1 VEPPSPAA
9 RLADLALG
17 HVLVT
22 MIGIGHRLGLLDALA
37 AGPATAEEI
46 AARAGVAPRY
56 LQEWLGALV
65 AGGIAEYDPGA
76 GTFAFAPGYAP
87 LLTGA
92 TAANVAP
99 GAEMQLRLTAMA
111 PQVGARFRDG
121 AGIPA
126 QVYAEQAGASLG
138 GSRRFL
144 YDEQFVDGFV
154 GGVPGLAD
162 RLRAG
167 ARVLDVGCGPGQ
179 VARLLADAFP
189 ASQVTGVDVVPEA
202 IEQAEAA
209 AGGRAN
215 LDFRVGDA
223 ARLAEDGTYDSAYD
237 IVFAVDVIHDLAR
250 PAEALQGIRRALAPD
265 GVFVMVDISF
275 SADLTRLAGNAG
287 AAAAFGVS
295 VLHCLPISLHDGG
308 AGLGAMW
315 GRERAVEMLREA
327 GFGPVEVFPSPRP
340 QNAIYLTGPDD
351 SSAGGRTRSTQPVA
365 RS

>member
-1 VEPPSPAA
+1 VEQPSPAD
-9 RLADLALG
+9 RLADLSLG
-17 HVLVT
+17 HVLIT
-22 MIGIGHRLGLLDALA
+22 MIGLGHRLGLLDALA
-37 AGPATAEEI
+37 AGPATAEQI
-46 AARAGVAPRY
+46 AARAAVAPRY

-65 AGGIAEYDPGA
+65 AGGIAEYDPTGR
-76 GTFAFAPGYAP
+76 TFAFAPGYGP

-92 TAANVAP
+92 TAANIAP
-99 GAEMQLRLTAMA
+99 SAEMQLRLTAMA
-111 PQVGARFRDG
+111 PQVTARFRDG
-121 AGIPA
+121 AGISP
-126 QVYAEQAGASLG
+126 QVYAEQAGAALG
-138 GSRRFL
+138 GSRRSL

-189 ASQVTGVDVVPEA
+189 ASRVTGVDVVPEA

-223 ARLAEDGTYDSAYD
+223 ARLAEEGTYDV
-237 IVFAVDVIHDLAR
+237 VFAVDVIHDLGR
-250 PAEALQGIRRALAPD
+250 PAEALRGIRRALAPG
-265 GVFVMVDISF
+265 GVFVMIDISF
-275 SADLTRLAGNAG
+275 SADLARLGGNPG

-308 AGLGAMW
+308 VGLGAMW

-327 GFGPVEVFPSPRP
+327 GFGPVEIFRSPRP
-340 QNAIYLTGPDD
+340 QNAIYLTGPDG